1 MIDYILKGGISIHP
15 GFFTEEKFYSIKSDL
30 DKLEWNKV
38 HQPAGSYYGNRMQA
52 FPCYENNYDKENDYL
67 KTSIEGI
74 LQTTITDF
82 KTIARRIILSEIQ
95 ESTQNFGKYGFI
107 HRDYSPEAK
116 SEPLIAGMMY
126 FDQSYDGGT
135 AFFSSQM
142 EKVPDIYISAYQNRL
157 VLYHGGRYHSPC
169 LDYTFEERL
178 TLSFFFKIERKKKVI
193 NEQWGDPTKAGNYH
207 QFNYVDKKLH

>member
-15 GFFTEEKFYSIKSDL
+15 WFFTEEKFYSIKSDL

-82 KTIARRIILSEIQ
+82 QTLARKIILSEVK
-95 ESTQNFGKYGFI
+95 ESKQNFGKYGFI